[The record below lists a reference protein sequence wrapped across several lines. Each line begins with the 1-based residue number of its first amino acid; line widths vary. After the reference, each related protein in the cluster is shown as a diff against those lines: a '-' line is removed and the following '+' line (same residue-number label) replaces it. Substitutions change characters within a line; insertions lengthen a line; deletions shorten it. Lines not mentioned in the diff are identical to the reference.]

1 VICTLII
8 TAVGLRGEFLAQKGP
23 VTPGNNWGDVTAF
36 AGVTAQILATVF
48 SLTISIS
55 LVALQIASEIY
66 TIRIHDLFTNSIR
79 VYLLLSII
87 FFINPFFS
95 EWIRLP
101 ESAQWIV
108 VFSSLLT
115 GMLFTVCYIMAV
127 VRVLRPR
134 DLQKALGKRID
145 KILREIER
153 ERSSSSVKQ
162 KENTEGRINKLR
174 EDLSSYLSGLVEIA
188 RAVASRGDRM
198 MLEDIID
205 MMIKKWSHCSDS
217 RGMDLFMKAY
227 YNICSDLVNSNL
239 TDMLSAAL
247 DFPQEILDGLK
258 ELDEKRRLRI
268 IERIGLACVET
279 LKHSTHLGLVEETR
293 LLRET
298 ASKIIS
304 TLEKSGFVELGPDY
318 WIESLDSLIS
328 VARLRGG
335 DFGNQVYQAALNLRK
350 RVAVL
355 KPMPESI
362 KSAYSS
368 SQ

>member
-1 VICTLII
+1 MICALII
-8 TAVGLRGEFLAQKGP
+8 TAVGLRGEFLAQNGP

-79 VYLLLSII
+79 VYLFIFLLSII
-87 FFINPFFS
+87 LSIIPFFP

-108 VFSSLLT
+108 VFSSLLA
-115 GMLFTVCYIMAV
+115 GMLYTVYYIIAV

-134 DLQKALGKRID
+134 GLQEALGKRID
-145 KILREIER
+145 KILREIEQ
-153 ERSSSSVKQ
+153 ERSFTSVRQ
-162 KENTEGRINKLR
+162 KEKLEGRINKLR

-198 MLEDIID
+198 MLEGIIAI
-205 MMIKKWSHCSDS
+205 MVERWSHCSDS

-227 YNICSDLVNSNL
+227 YNICSDLVSSGL

-247 DFPQEILDGLK
+247 DFSQEVLDRLK
-258 ELDEKRRLRI
+258 ELDEKTRLRVV
-268 IERIGLACVET
+268 ERIGLACVDT

-293 LLRET
+293 LLRK
-298 ASKIIS
+298 AVSKIIS

-328 VARLRGG
+328 VARLRKD
-335 DFGNQVYQAALNLRK
+335 DFGNQVSQDALNLRK
-350 RVAVL
+350 RVAML
-355 KPMPESI
+355 KPMP
-362 KSAYSS
+362 
-368 SQ
+368 